1 MTPTDWQA
9 WHAPYADPTSSL
21 SRRRR
26 VVQGHVRAFLD
37 ERGDRP
43 TRVVSLCAGDGR
55 DLLEVL
61 AQRRAEGGAARV
73 AVATTLLEYD
83 EGLAGSARSFAAEAG
98 LADVDVRCR
107 DAGRTDAYLGAV
119 PADLVLA
126 CGVFGNVSAAD
137 VHATVSALPQLCA
150 AGALVVWTRGRR
162 GGDPTT
168 AIRQRFSDT
177 GFTEVGFTAPDD
189 AEFSVGAHRLAAPPR
204 ALTTGRRLFTFLR

>member
-1 MTPTDWQA
+1 VTPTDWQA

-61 AQRRAEGGAARV
+61 AQRPAGAAI
-73 AVATTLLEYD
+73 ATTLLEYD
-83 EGLAGSARSFAAEAG
+83 EGLAGSARSFAAAAG
-98 LADVDVRCR
+98 LGTVDVRCA
-107 DAGRTDAYLGAV
+107 DAGWTDAYRGAV

-126 CGVFGNVSAAD
+126 CGVFGNVSVGD
-137 VHATVSALPQLCA
+137 VHATVTALPQLCA
-150 AGALVVWTRGRR
+150 EGALVVWTRGRR
-162 GGDPTT
+162 GGDPT
-168 AIRQRFSDT
+168 AGIRQWFTDT
-177 GFTEVGFTAPDD
+177 GFAEVGFTAPDD
-189 AEFSVGAHRLAAPPR
+189 AEFSVGAHRLAAPPQP
-204 ALTTGRRLFTFLR
+204 LVTGRRLFTFVR